1 MGNKEVTQFFENN
14 AQSWVLNGYNDDGYN
29 YPTALHR
36 SRIIKKIL
44 KSKKNKLKIVDLGC
58 GAGNVTIM
66 LAKLGHKIIGIDESK
81 SMIEMAEKE
90 KSKLSKIV
98 KKNITFINE
107 SITNNTLQEEEFD
120 VCISMGVIGYLEKDE
135 ILFQIAKK
143 LLNNKGLFIVSCRN
157 RLFNMQS
164 LTFRTINEIKNKNA
178 EELINELLELYD
190 AIPTKN
196 INQMVKKLKKNV
208 YELSNDISFND
219 DQKKSPHEAK
229 GTDNSYKPFYEPRQH
244 TPKQIDRL
252 SKEIGFEPSS
262 FFGVHPHLLDPNLN
276 KLLPPKL
283 FNQLSSCLEAFEDL
297 PISLVFSSVFIGVFK
312 NK

>member
-44 KSKKNKLKIVDLGC
+44 KSKKKKLKIVDLGC

-143 LLNNKGLFIVSCRN
+143 LLNNKGLFILSCRN

-164 LTFRTINEIKNKNA
+164 LTFRTINEINNKNA

-196 INQMVKKLKKNV
+196 VNQMVKKLKDNIS
-208 YELSNDISFND
+208 ELSDDISFDD
-219 DQKKSPHEAK
+219 DQKKSPHAIK
-229 GTDNSYKPFYEPRQH
+229 GKDNSYKPFYEPRQH